1 MTTPRVIEMPRR
13 LEPISADTFLGGCA
27 SDVPPSAAPAA
38 PPVCESRPLAAVVQL
53 RPRDP
58 LAARRSARNRRVRH
72 APRPGTYTG
81 PGDDAA

>member
-13 LEPISADTFLGGCA
+13 LEPISADTFLGGCV
-27 SDVPPSAAPAA
+27 SDAPPPAPAPA
-38 PPVCESRPLAAVVQL
+38 VCEARPLAAVVQL

-58 LAARRSARNRRVRH
+58 LATRRSARARRLRRN
-72 APRPGTYTG
+72 PRPGTYSG